1 MAGVYLCELI
11 FQLGSNDIIYLFHI
25 WHVYVSVYAFVLLTH
40 ADVYTCVCVGWRI
53 NRSLRMF
60 KQPVFSPCFSHALSR
75 FTGQA
80 VGGLIT
86 LRPYVTDWHSAKS
99 GIRIR

>member
-1 MAGVYLCELI
+1 MARVC
-11 FQLGSNDIIYLFHI
+11 
-25 WHVYVSVYAFVLLTH
+25 VCVYAFVLLTH

-53 NRSLRMF
+53 NRSLHMF
-60 KQPVFSPCFSHALSR
+60 KQPVFSRCFTHALSR

>member
-1 MAGVYLCELI
+1 MARVCVCLCI
-11 FQLGSNDIIYLFHI
+11 C
-25 WHVYVSVYAFVLLTH
+25 TT
-40 ADVYTCVCVGWRI
+40 YTCGCLYMCVCVGWRI

-86 LRPYVTDWHSAKS
+86 LQPYVTDWHSAKS

>member
-1 MAGVYLCELI
+1 MARVC
-11 FQLGSNDIIYLFHI
+11 
-25 WHVYVSVYAFVLLTH
+25 VCVYAFVLVTH
-40 ADVYTCVCVGWRI
+40 ADVYTCVCVCVGWKI
-53 NRSLRMF
+53 NRSLNMF
-60 KQPVFSPCFSHALSR
+60 KQPVFSRRFSHALSR